1 MTQRSRSVR
10 DRVMKKFEEISWPR
24 ISVEGIVIV
33 ASILLALAA
42 DAWWDGVQERA
53 EERKVISAIRAEFE
67 MNLEILAHTGEQH
80 RRALGA
86 IQTVVLA
93 SGSDSVD
100 AEVYEGSIFGRVV
113 STPHYNPATGALAA
127 AIGSGQFGLIRNVEL
142 RTRLAG
148 WDAII
153 SDLVIDEQTR
163 RDFVNHE
170 LRPALAEF
178 GIGGGYLTEQL
189 PTADIHEALKSRLL
203 LAHLNGQIDQITHLL
218 THFDD
223 AEAATQAMIADLSEE
238 LGSL

>member
-1 MTQRSRSVR
+1 ME
-10 DRVMKKFEEISWPR
+10 KFEGIHWPR
-24 ISVEGIVIV
+24 ILIEGVVIV
-33 ASILLALAA
+33 ASILLALAG
-42 DAWWDGVQERA
+42 DAWWDSVQERA
-53 EERKVISAIRAEFE
+53 VERNVLSAISAEFE
-67 MNLEILAHTGEQH
+67 INLEILDKTRRSH
-80 RRALGA
+80 RLALSATQTA
-86 IQTVVLA
+86 ISA
-93 SGSDSVD
+93 SQSDSFNANVPE
-100 AEVYEGSIFGRVV
+100 ASIPSRVV

-127 AIGSGQFGLIRNVEL
+127 AIGSGQIGLIRNVEL
-142 RTRLAG
+142 RSRLAG

-178 GIGGGYLTEQL
+178 GVGGGYFTTQL
-189 PTADIHEALKSRLL
+189 PTAAIHEVLKSRQL

>member
-1 MTQRSRSVR
+1 
-10 DRVMKKFEEISWPR
+10 MKKFEEIPWPR

-42 DAWWDGVQERA
+42 DAWWDSVQERTV
-53 EERKVISAIRAEFE
+53 ERNVLSTIRAEFE
-67 MNLEILAHTGEQH
+67 TNLEVLAQTSRSH
-80 RRALGA
+80 RKALSA
-86 IQTVVLA
+86 MQTVISA
-93 SGSDSVD
+93 SQSDSTD
-100 AEVYEGSIFGRVV
+100 AEVPEGSIFNRIV
-113 STPHYNPATGALAA
+113 STPHYNPATGALAST
-127 AIGSGQFGLIRNVEL
+127 IGSGQIGLIRNVEL
-142 RTRLAG
+142 RNRLAG
-148 WDAII
+148 WDVII

-178 GIGGGYLTEQL
+178 GVGGGYVTTQL
-189 PTADIHEALKSRLL
+189 PTADIQAVLKSRQL

>member
-1 MTQRSRSVR
+1 
-10 DRVMKKFEEISWPR
+10 MKKLEEINWPR
-24 ISVEGIVIV
+24 ILIEGVVIV

-42 DAWWDGVQERA
+42 DAWWDSVQERA
-53 EERKVISAIRAEFE
+53 VEQRVLSAIRAEFE
-67 MNLEILAHTGEQH
+67 TNLEILAQTRRSH
-80 RRALGA
+80 RSALSA
-86 IQTVVLA
+86 TQTVISA
-93 SGSDSVD
+93 SQSDSFD
-100 AEVYEGSIFGRVV
+100 ADDPEASIPGRVI

-127 AIGSGQFGLIRNVEL
+127 AIGSGQIGLIRNTEL
-142 RTRLAG
+142 RNRLAG

-153 SDLVIDEQTR
+153 SDLVVDEQTR

-178 GIGGGYLTEQL
+178 GVGGGYVTTQL
-189 PTADIHEALKSRLL
+189 PSADIHEALKSRQL

-223 AEAATQAMIADLSEE
+223 AEAATQAMIADISVE